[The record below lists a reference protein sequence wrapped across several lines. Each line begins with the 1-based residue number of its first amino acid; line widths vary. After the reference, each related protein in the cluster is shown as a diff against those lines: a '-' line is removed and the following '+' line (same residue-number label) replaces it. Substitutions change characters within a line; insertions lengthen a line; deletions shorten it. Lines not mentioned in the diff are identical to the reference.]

1 MGTLFKKAS
10 PTFILWALARLVPER
25 CADVFKSM
33 RRQDPTLDQFAE
45 AFLRHGFDS
54 SNGQSY
60 GVPQEVAR
68 LEQFVPLEEL
78 KQHALARL
86 KDVSMKYPIRA
97 AWRSVVEGRLIY
109 GKDGTVKDD

>member
-1 MGTLFKKAS
+1 LFKKAS
-10 PTFILWALARLVPER
+10 PTFILWALARLAPER
-25 CADVFKSM
+25 CADVFTAV
-33 RRQDPTLDQFAE
+33 RRQDPTLDKFAE

-60 GVPQEVAR
+60 GVPEEVAR
-68 LEQFVPLEEL
+68 LEQFVALEEL
-78 KQHALARL
+78 KQHAQARL
-86 KDVSMKYPIRA
+86 EDASLSYPTRA